1 MTRAPSALAS
11 RLAPLLATLLV
22 ACIGAAAVAAQDGR
36 PPRAI
41 PAPVAPPPEYQ
52 RAVERGWRS
61 ENGAPGHSYWQQGT
75 SYDLEARLD
84 PATGRLEGTARITYA
99 NHAPANLRSV
109 FLHLH
114 QNFHRE
120 GAVRHDPG
128 EITGGVTLRR
138 VAADGAVLEEGD
150 LEEGPSYKVE
160 GTVVELRPPSPL
172 DQGDTLRLEIQW
184 ELTVPQ
190 KGINERMGHSNR
202 EVYFIAYWFPKMAL
216 LDDLRVWDA
225 EPFLGTGEFYDGFAS
240 YTAAITVPV
249 DWSVLATGELQNPE
263 EVYSALTIQR
273 LAAAATSDTL
283 VTIAGRGERDALAV
297 TTDAPEGWLT
307 YRFVADSVRDFAW
320 TTSNVQ
326 RWDATSARVPSRTID
341 GGEDRVLIHAL
352 WRPDRA
358 PLWSEAWRYGKQSIE
373 FFSTYSGLPYP
384 WPHMTVV
391 EGADIIGGGMEFP
404 MMTLIDSF
412 ADGDAQS
419 LFNTTSHEIAHMWVP
434 MIVGTNEKR
443 YAWIDEGS
451 ANYLENESKM
461 ELYPGV
467 DHHRVDA
474 RTYLGYA
481 AARQEEILMRHGDW
495 YESPTGYGIASYYK
509 PAALMRALEDMLGA
523 ETWELA
529 YRTFI
534 GEWAYKHPTP
544 WDFFSTVE
552 RFAERDLDWYW
563 TAFYYQTWT
572 LDHSVGDVTMS
583 TAGETT
589 VVIEDRGLAPYPA
602 KVRIRT
608 ADGQT
613 LERDVPVE
621 HWLAGNTTYEIE
633 VGRQRVTRVEIDPA
647 GYAPDIDRANNLW
660 PRG

>member
-1 MTRAPSALAS
+1 
-11 RLAPLLATLLV
+11 
-22 ACIGAAAVAAQDGR
+22 
-36 PPRAI
+36 
-41 PAPVAPPPEYQ
+41 
-52 RAVERGWRS
+52 
-61 ENGAPGHSYWQQGT
+61 
-75 SYDLEARLD
+75 
-84 PATGRLEGTARITYA
+84 
-99 NHAPANLRSV
+99 
-109 FLHLH
+109 
-114 QNFHRE
+114 
-120 GAVRHDPG
+120 
-128 EITGGVTLRR
+128 
-138 VAADGAVLEEGD
+138 
-150 LEEGPSYKVE
+150 
-160 GTVVELRPPSPL
+160 
-172 DQGDTLRLEIQW
+172 
-184 ELTVPQ
+184 
-190 KGINERMGHSNR
+190 
-202 EVYFIAYWFPKMAL
+202 MAL

-307 YRFVADSVRDFAW
+307 YRFAAHNVRDFAW